1 MSDDDTTTSSS
12 TAAPTADTD
21 AAAVEPGEPAPDDT
35 DDRPV
40 KAHNSEAAKYRTR
53 LRQAEAERDAP
64 L

>member
-1 MSDDDTTTSSS
+1 MTVNTGTDDNN
-12 TAAPTADTD
+12 AE
-21 AAAVEPGEPAPDDT
+21 AVEQGEPAPNDT